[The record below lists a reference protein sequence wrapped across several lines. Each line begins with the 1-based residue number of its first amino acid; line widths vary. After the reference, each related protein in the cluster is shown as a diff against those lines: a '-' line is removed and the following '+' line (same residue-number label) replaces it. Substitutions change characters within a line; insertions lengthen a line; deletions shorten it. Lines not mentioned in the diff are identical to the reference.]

1 MQRVLVV
8 SSTRQQLMP
17 CTPARA
23 RMLLTEKKAAVLNR
37 YPFTIIL
44 KDRADGDTQ
53 LIELKAYPGSKLT
66 GVALVAEYAK
76 RGKTV
81 VFAAEIHHRGQA
93 VKKALDS
100 RRAIRRSRRNRKTR
114 YRAPRFDN
122 RTRPEGWL
130 PPSLMSRVY
139 NMMTWAQ
146 RLQRL
151 APMTSVA
158 VETVRFD
165 MQKMANPEISGVEYQ
180 QGTLAGFEVKQYLL
194 QKWGHRCA
202 YCGTGNIPLQIEHII
217 PKSRGGTD
225 RVSNL
230 TLSCEDCNQRKNNL
244 TAVEFGH
251 PEVQKQA
258 LMPLKD
264 AAAVNATRYAIGN
277 TLKSLGS
284 PVTFWSGGR
293 TKFNRNQQGYPKA
306 HWIDAACVGESGAHV
321 KLDSNMAVLQVKSCG
336 HGCRQMCRMDK
347 FGFSRTSA
355 KSTREVEGFRTGD
368 LVKASVPTG
377 KKTGIHVGKV
387 AVRTSGYFNVS
398 STAGVVQGISY
409 KHCSVIQRADGYSY
423 QSKTGAPLGNELPSI
438 RA

>member
-423 QSKTGAPLGNELPSI
+423 QSKTGAPLGNALPSI